1 MCSSVLDST
10 RPTSIHVAVCV
21 RFSFSVPPPPELVKL
36 TEQLG
41 LQDTQPHALRLY
53 LSLPEEFCRI
63 ARLEGHTGDASF
75 GSVKPFMVSVTP
87 GIRAKA
93 AGS

>member
-53 LSLPEEFCRI
+53 LSLPEEFCHI
-63 ARLEGHTGDASF
+63 ARLEGNTSHASF
-75 GSVKPFMVSVTP
+75 GSIKPLVVLVPP
-87 GIRAKA
+87 GICVKA